1 MPQPCKC
8 VAYALFLLRKD
19 THPYYLQ
26 PFVARFEAVAVFN
39 ILKKNL
45 FFLASNVFLQK
56 RFGYD
61 KILLK

>member
-39 ILKKNL
+39 ILKKWN
-45 FFLASNVFLQK
+45 SNITSLPW
-56 RFGYD
+56 RTP
-61 KILLK
+61 

>member
-39 ILKKNL
+39 ILKK
-45 FFLASNVFLQK
+45 
-56 RFGYD
+56 
-61 KILLK
+61 